1 MSDHVE
7 HHIAELYEQISHL
20 RGIVER
26 THRMGKVT
34 DVDYSD
40 PKKPRFRMEHGVDE
54 DGQPVKGPWQPHT
67 QHAGDRAIHTPLT
80 IGQTML
86 SISPDG
92 NFENAVAIPY
102 GPSQNYQAPST
113 STTDHVDKLGSVT
126 TTLTK
131 TNHVR
136 QVGNHTITHDANG
149 IHLNCDGTT
158 FSFSQGGLAVQGG
171 ALTHDGLH
179 FDANHVHKGVQPG
192 GGDTG
197 PPAS

>member
-86 SISPDG
+86 SIAPDG
-92 NFENAVAIPY
+92 NFENAVAMPY

-113 STTDHVDKLGSVT
+113 SKTDHVDKLGNVS
-126 TTLTK
+126 TTLNK
-131 TNHVR
+131 DSHVR
-136 QVGNHTITHDANG
+136 KTAGATVTQDGNGHQIVCGGVTVAVTSSGVAVTGGKITHNG
-149 IHLNCDGTT
+149 KDIGADHIH
-158 FSFSQGGLAVQGG
+158 GGIQRGG
-171 ALTHDGLH
+171 ANTD
-179 FDANHVHKGVQPG
+179 
-192 GGDTG
+192 
-197 PPAS
+197 PPAN